1 MADKQA
7 SYPTTVPLPPLSRAA
22 EVAELLVGAIDLHC
36 HSGPAAMPRILDHH
50 EELLDA
56 AAAKFR
62 AVLYKDHF
70 YAGMAHAILLEKLF
84 PETNV
89 KLFSG
94 IVLNNASGGINPHA
108 VDHAIKLGGKI
119 VWMPTLSA
127 ANHIKAMASGNS
139 TFPKTSQK
147 MLDPIPL
154 SALDANGKLTDDT
167 KKVIDLIADADIILA
182 GGHLP
187 ASELHILFEEAARR
201 GVKKMM
207 VNHPTYIVGCNDTDI
222 RQLVARGVKMEHS
235 ICMFIEGKS
244 LKYSPDDLAHL
255 IEVAGVDNTILSSD
269 LGLQG
274 SQRPVDGF
282 RSITQILL
290 DLQMPRAAIRKLI
303 SDNAARFLNL
313 PVASRPRRTPPS
325 KTSARTA
332 KRGERDFGEETD
344 HELRQKPFE
353 GLEATAVVCRGI
365 VVCRAWQCGPRG
377 RGSQTAEAADHP
389 GIDRRV

>member
-1 MADKQA
+1 MADKQV
-7 SYPTTVPLPPLSRAA
+7 SYPNTVPLPPLSRAA
-22 EVAELLVGAIDLHC
+22 EVEELLVGAIDLHC

-108 VDHAIKLGGKI
+108 VDHAIKLGAKI

-127 ANHIKAMASGNS
+127 ANHIAAMAKGNS
-139 TFPKTSQK
+139 TFPKTAQK

-167 KKVIDLIADADIILA
+167 KKVIDLVAEADIILA

-187 ASELHILFEEAARR
+187 ASELHILFDEAARR

-207 VNHPTYIVGCNDTDI
+207 VNHPTYIVGCSDPDI

-255 IEVAGVDNTILSSD
+255 IEVVGVDNTILSSD

-290 DLQMPRAAIRKLI
+290 DLQMPRPAIRKLI

-313 PVASRPRRTPPS
+313 PVSQ
-325 KTSARTA
+325 SAA
-332 KRGERDFGEETD
+332 QDAG
-344 HELRQKPFE
+344 
-353 GLEATAVVCRGI
+353 
-365 VVCRAWQCGPRG
+365 
-377 RGSQTAEAADHP
+377 
-389 GIDRRV
+389 

>member
-1 MADKQA
+1 MADKQV
-7 SYPTTVPLPPLSRAA
+7 SYPNTVPLPPLSRAA

-56 AAAKFR
+56 ADAKFR

-108 VDHAIKLGGKI
+108 VDHAIKLGARI

-127 ANHIKAMASGNS
+127 ANHIEAMAKGNS

-167 KKVIDLIADADIILA
+167 KKVIDLIAEADIILA

-187 ASELHILFEEAARR
+187 ASELHILFDEAARR

-290 DLQMPRAAIRKLI
+290 DLQMPRACDQEAHQRQRRAVPESSGEPVGRAGRRLARQAQRPRK
-303 SDNAARFLNL
+303 AAR
-313 PVASRPRRTPPS
+313 TIW
-325 KTSARTA
+325 
-332 KRGERDFGEETD
+332 GG
-344 HELRQKPFE
+344 
-353 GLEATAVVCRGI
+353 
-365 VVCRAWQCGPRG
+365 G
-377 RGSQTAEAADHP
+377 R
-389 GIDRRV
+389 

>member
-1 MADKQA
+1 
-7 SYPTTVPLPPLSRAA
+7 
-22 EVAELLVGAIDLHC
+22 
-36 HSGPAAMPRILDHH
+36 
-50 EELLDA
+50 
-56 AAAKFR
+56 
-62 AVLYKDHF
+62 
-70 YAGMAHAILLEKLF
+70 
-84 PETNV
+84 
-89 KLFSG
+89 
-94 IVLNNASGGINPHA
+94 
-108 VDHAIKLGGKI
+108 
-119 VWMPTLSA
+119 
-127 ANHIKAMASGNS
+127 
-139 TFPKTSQK
+139 

-187 ASELHILFEEAARR
+187 ASELHILFDEAARR

-290 DLQMPRAAIRKLI
+290 DLQMPRPAIRKLI
-303 SDNAARFLNL
+303 SDNAARFLESSGE
-313 PVASRPRRTPPS
+313 PVGRAGRRIARQAQRPR
-325 KTSARTA
+325 KAARIIW
-332 KRGERDFGEETD
+332 GG
-344 HELRQKPFE
+344 
-353 GLEATAVVCRGI
+353 
-365 VVCRAWQCGPRG
+365 G
-377 RGSQTAEAADHP
+377 RS
-389 GIDRRV
+389 

>member
-1 MADKQA
+1 
-7 SYPTTVPLPPLSRAA
+7 
-22 EVAELLVGAIDLHC
+22 
-36 HSGPAAMPRILDHH
+36 
-50 EELLDA
+50 
-56 AAAKFR
+56 
-62 AVLYKDHF
+62 
-70 YAGMAHAILLEKLF
+70 MAHAILLEKLF

-108 VDHAIKLGGKI
+108 VDHAIKLGARI

-127 ANHIKAMASGNS
+127 ANHIEAMAKGNS

-167 KKVIDLIADADIILA
+167 KKVIDLIAEADIILA

-187 ASELHILFEEAARR
+187 ASELHILFDEAARR

-290 DLQMPRAAIRKLI
+290 DLQMPRAAIRKLV

-313 PVASRPRRTPPS
+313 SVGQ
-325 KTSARTA
+325 SAA
-332 KRGERDFGEETD
+332 QD
-344 HELRQKPFE
+344 
-353 GLEATAVVCRGI
+353 
-365 VVCRAWQCGPRG
+365 
-377 RGSQTAEAADHP
+377 AA
-389 GIDRRV
+389 

>member
-1 MADKQA
+1 
-7 SYPTTVPLPPLSRAA
+7 
-22 EVAELLVGAIDLHC
+22 
-36 HSGPAAMPRILDHH
+36 
-50 EELLDA
+50 
-56 AAAKFR
+56 
-62 AVLYKDHF
+62 
-70 YAGMAHAILLEKLF
+70 
-84 PETNV
+84 
-89 KLFSG
+89 
-94 IVLNNASGGINPHA
+94 VLNNASGGINPHA
-108 VDHAIKLGGKI
+108 VDHAIKLGAKI

-127 ANHIKAMASGNS
+127 ANHIAAMAKGNS
-139 TFPKTSQK
+139 TFPKTAQK

-154 SALDANGKLTDDT
+154 AALDANGKLTDDT
-167 KKVIDLIADADIILA
+167 KKVIDLIAEADIILA

-207 VNHPTYIVGCNDTDI
+207 VNHPTYIVGCNDNDI

-290 DLQMPRAAIRKLI
+290 DLQMTRPAIRKLI
-303 SDNAARFLNL
+303 SDNAAGFLNL
-313 PVASRPRRTPPS
+313 PVTQ
-325 KTSARTA
+325 SAA
-332 KRGERDFGEETD
+332 
-344 HELRQKPFE
+344 QN
-353 GLEATAVVCRGI
+353 
-365 VVCRAWQCGPRG
+365 
-377 RGSQTAEAADHP
+377 AA
-389 GIDRRV
+389 

>member
-1 MADKQA
+1 MADAAKTWPI
-7 SYPTTVPLPPLSRAA
+7 SVPLPPLSRAA

-50 EELLDA
+50 EELMDVA
-56 AAAKFR
+56 EAKFR

-70 YAGMAHAILLEKLF
+70 YGGMAHAILLEKLF
-84 PETNV
+84 PETGV
-89 KLFSG
+89 KLYSG

-108 VDHAIKLGGKI
+108 VDHTIKLGGKI
-119 VWMPTLSA
+119 IWMPTLSA
-127 ANHIKAMASGNS
+127 AQHIKAMAAGNS
-139 TFPKTSQK
+139 TFPKTAKK

-167 KKVIDLIADADIILA
+167 KKVIDLIAEGDIILA

-187 ASELHILFEEAARR
+187 ASELHILFDEAARR

-207 VNHPTYIVGCNDTDI
+207 VNHPTYIVGCSDTDI
-222 RQLVARGVKMEHS
+222 RQLVGIGVKMEHS

-269 LGLQG
+269 LGLQF

-282 RSITQILL
+282 RSIVQILL
-290 DLQMPRAAIRKLI
+290 DLQMPRASIRKLI
-303 SDNAARFLNL
+303 ADNAARFLNL
-313 PVASRPRRTPPS
+313 PVQE
-325 KTSARTA
+325 SAA
-332 KRGERDFGEETD
+332 
-344 HELRQKPFE
+344 QN
-353 GLEATAVVCRGI
+353 
-365 VVCRAWQCGPRG
+365 
-377 RGSQTAEAADHP
+377 AA
-389 GIDRRV
+389 